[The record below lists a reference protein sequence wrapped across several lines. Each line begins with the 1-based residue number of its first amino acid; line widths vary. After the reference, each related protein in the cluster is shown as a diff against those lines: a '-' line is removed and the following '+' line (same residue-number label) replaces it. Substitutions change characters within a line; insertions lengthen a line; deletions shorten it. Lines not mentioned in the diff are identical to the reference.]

1 MDPMTQ
7 AFAYYDFDETQQRLV
22 YTPGTVN
29 PKYFLNADNF
39 KPGFITPDDSWENRW
54 RKGQNSLLGFNSALP
69 GRGTGAKTL
78 GEEIANSAAFAQ
90 CQVRKVFKA
99 VCFRDPAENQA
110 DTDTMNAI
118 TGRFRTGYNL
128 RQVFAETAAQ
138 CMGN

>member
-1 MDPMTQ
+1 
-7 AFAYYDFDETQQRLV
+7 
-22 YTPGTVN
+22 VN

-54 RKGQNSLLGFNSALP
+54 RKGQNSLLGFSGALP
-69 GRGTGAKTL
+69 GRGTGAKSL

-99 VCFRDPAENQA
+99 VCFRDPVENQA
-110 DTDTMNAI
+110 DTNAMNAI
-118 TGRFRTGYNL
+118 STRFRTGYNL